1 MLFIL
6 EEETKLS
13 TISLC
18 FHLTLFHDP
27 GCIHQ
32 FVDFFILL
40 FICDILYCLLFYCHS
55 VYFNLLCL
63 DLISTIPEIQCYI
76 DAIVSRCLLRFFS
89 PFYSCNF
96 VIYWRMLKYPDFC
109 SFLLYW
115 PFLFIAFWKQIV
127 IILVNKN

>member
-89 PFYSCNF
+89 PFYSILWFIEECWNTQTF
-96 VIYWRMLKYPDFC
+96 VHFYFIGHFC
-109 SFLLYW
+109 CFLHFENRLLLY
-115 PFLFIAFWKQIV
+115 
-127 IILVNKN
+127 

>member
-89 PFYSCNF
+89 PFIQLKNAEISRLFFISTLLAIF
-96 VIYWRMLKYPDFC
+96 VYCILKTDCYYT
-109 SFLLYW
+109 SE
-115 PFLFIAFWKQIV
+115 
-127 IILVNKN
+127 